1 VRGLAISRCI
11 AFNHPAPHR
20 NLLPASGE
28 KGRSAALVWH
38 ASRLAL
44 GRAMVALSSIR
55 APEPMRP
62 SPILQPVVAG
72 LIAAFVGFASS
83 FAVVLK
89 GLVAVG
95 ASDAQAA
102 SGLIALSVAMGLAGF
117 VLSLWTR
124 MPVSSA
130 WSTPGAALL
139 AATGATAGGFPAAA
153 GAFLL
158 VGALF
163 VAAGLIRPFGRLVAA
178 IPSTLANA
186 MLAGV
191 LFGLCLAP
199 IRALI
204 ETPKAAVAIIVT
216 WLVVSRWKRLYAT
229 PAAAIVAVLLI
240 GFAGAGSGLGV
251 DDLTPHLVWVSPV
264 FTFDAMISL
273 ALPLFIVTMAS
284 QNLPGV
290 AVLSAFGYKP
300 APGPLIATTGVFSLI
315 AAPFGGHAVNLSAI
329 VAALCAGEDSSPDP
343 SRRWIASA
351 SCGAAY
357 IVFGPLAGGIAHFVA
372 GSPILVE
379 AVAGLALLGAFGGAL
394 HNALADPAEREAA
407 LATFLVAA
415 SGVGWYGI
423 GGAFW
428 GLVAGGAILA
438 LTRAGAK
445 RRAPPPPPAA
455 GPPPQAA

>member
-1 VRGLAISRCI
+1 MRTS
-11 AFNHPAPHR
+11 PHFQ
-20 NLLPASGE
+20 
-28 KGRSAALVWH
+28 
-38 ASRLAL
+38 
-44 GRAMVALSSIR
+44 
-55 APEPMRP
+55 
-62 SPILQPVVAG
+62 PIVAG

-95 ASDAQAA
+95 ADDAQAA
-102 SGLIALSVAMGLAGF
+102 SGLMVLSIAMGAAGI

-124 MPVSSA
+124 MPVASA

-153 GAFLL
+153 GAFVVVALL
-158 VGALF
+158 F
-163 VAAGLIRPFGRLVAA
+163 IAAGLIGPFGRLVAA

-199 IRALI
+199 IHALI
-204 ETPKAAVAIIVT
+204 EAPKAAAAIILV
-216 WLVVSRWKRLYAT
+216 WLAVSRWKRLYAT

-240 GFAGAGSGLGV
+240 GFGGAGGGLNV
-251 DDLTPHLVWVSPV
+251 ADLTPRLVWASPV
-264 FTFDAMISL
+264 FTFAAMISL

-290 AVLSAFGYKP
+290 AVLSAFGYRP

-329 VAALCAGEDSSPDP
+329 IAALCAGEDASPDP
-343 SRRWIASA
+343 SRRWIASTSNGVA
-351 SCGAAY
+351 C
-357 IVFGPLAGGIAHFVA
+357 IVFGLLAGGIAHFVA

-379 AVAGLALLGAFGGAL
+379 AVAGLALLNAFGGAL
-394 HNALADPAEREAA
+394 HNALADAKEREAA

-415 SGVGWYGI
+415 SGVSFLGI

-445 RRAPPPPPAA
+445 PMPPPAPVSK
-455 GPPPQAA
+455 PPSQAA